1 MYISA
6 GGNECQGQFEQTSIW
21 WNTSKLSLELEE
33 DMKKMINSFK
43 ANTDI
48 KFILLYRKIFKV

>member
-6 GGNECQGQFEQTSIW
+6 GRTECQGQFEQTSIW

-33 DMKKMINSFK
+33 DMKKKTINSFK

-48 KFILLYRKIFKV
+48 K